1 MLYILGR
8 CLDPRNLRR
17 SGVTTIADCCCFD
30 LDDIVVGEGFN
41 VDLEEEEFVRLLP
54 SPPTEEP
61 RRDNDGDAI
70 SLSPRRC
77 REVLRLRLFNLL
89 INDGIIDLAEIVGKQ
104 FPSSAYHRRQASLY
118 WNCAARFLLDSLH
131 QWAVPKALTAMGA
144 RYHYRHDDV
153 DLAFDAGVNLASG
166 VFSHAGSAFQPF
178 PLFCTPAFHRFHV
191 PTHLE
196 VDGAIS
202 INKSAFGFTVSYSNP
217 TLTVQIKSLP
227 LPPSLLSC
235 SFVKVLHSYS
245 SLGAKIHCSTHRR
258 AAI

>member
-1 MLYILGR
+1 
-8 CLDPRNLRR
+8 
-17 SGVTTIADCCCFD
+17 
-30 LDDIVVGEGFN
+30 
-41 VDLEEEEFVRLLP
+41 
-54 SPPTEEP
+54 
-61 RRDNDGDAI
+61 
-70 SLSPRRC
+70 
-77 REVLRLRLFNLL
+77 
-89 INDGIIDLAEIVGKQ
+89 
-104 FPSSAYHRRQASLY
+104 
-118 WNCAARFLLDSLH
+118 
-131 QWAVPKALTAMGA
+131 MGA

-217 TLTVQIKSLP
+217 TLTVQVFTGEAIVTLNLNSFSLPFIFIFIQIKSLP